1 MDEIKFTELE
11 KRLLVSG
18 ETIGKIID
26 NYFGNTITSR
36 IEVGDYLRVEV
47 IKPTKQETALE
58 RMKELPPEM
67 VNKIL
72 LAEHNLCSLDWNRA
86 NDRIKTKL
94 RIVLKK
100 FRTQFILILQN
111 VFGQIPLEEDHGPL
125 DDSDTD
131 DEDEEDLP
139 VDKYTLQFSVR
150 PNHVPLK
157 QLSAHGVTSDYF
169 KKYMLKLRT
178 SRFSPNQAQKSL
190 GEATLAFLRK
200 DSATQGS
207 WNPSIPR
214 GWNTRYG
221 YHLLST
227 TTRNKIIPD
236 HHDWPLR
243 YQRHAG
249 HQINVGEAAE
259 MNPYWYDSR
268 LDEALMWPWTETRPG
283 PTNPSERWPTCAL
296 QVNGP
301 YPVDGNEEHWLKFLQ
316 QIAESELY
324 NEADRASDSV
334 TLYATRKADLGQ
346 YQPDYV
352 LTSLVDRDGFKIM
365 EFEYNLI
372 DTSGRASTI
381 QTIFENISGRYI
393 PRGRRTA
400 RRCAISRKHVKNL
413 KIIKGSLLRLQRVAK
428 ALCQETTKNQFVL
441 GVN

>member
-18 ETIGKIID
+18 ETIGKMID
-26 NYFGNTITSR
+26 KYFGNTIASQ
-36 IEVGDYLRVEV
+36 IEVGDYLRVEI
-47 IKPTKQETALE
+47 IKPRKQARTLE

-94 RIVLKK
+94 RIVLQK
-100 FRTQFILILQN
+100 FRTQFILILKN
-111 VFGQIPLEEDHGPL
+111 VFDLIPIENDHGPL
-125 DDSDTD
+125 DEGDTD

-157 QLSAHGVTSDYF
+157 QLSAFGVTSDYF
-169 KKYMLKLRT
+169 KKHMLKQRH
-178 SRFSPNQAQKSL
+178 SRFSPNKAQKSL
-190 GEATLAFLRK
+190 GQATLSFLRQ
-200 DSATQGS
+200 DSVLQGL
-207 WNPSIPR
+207 WNPSEGFNSRPR
-214 GWNTRYG
+214 GFNTRYG

-236 HHDWPLR
+236 HHGWPLR
-243 YQRHAG
+243 YQRDAG
-249 HQINVGEAAE
+249 HQIMAGEAAE

-268 LDEALMWPWTETRPG
+268 LDEAIMWPWTETRPG

-324 NEADRASDSV
+324 NEPDRASDSV
-334 TLYATRKADLGQ
+334 TLYATRKADLGE

-372 DTSGRASTI
+372 ATSRRASMLRRRS
-381 QTIFENISGRYI
+381 IS
-393 PRGRRTA
+393 

>member
-1 MDEIKFTELE
+1 MHEIKFTELE

-18 ETIGKIID
+18 ETIGKMID
-26 NYFGNTITSR
+26 VYFGNTIASQ

-47 IKPTKQETALE
+47 VKPRKQARTLE

-86 NDRIKTKL
+86 NNRIKTKL
-94 RIVLKK
+94 RIVLQK
-100 FRTQFILILQN
+100 FRTQFILMLKN
-111 VFGQIPLEEDHGPL
+111 VFDQIPIEDDHGPL
-125 DDSDTD
+125 DEDDTD

-150 PNHVPLK
+150 PNHVPLN
-157 QLSAHGVTSDYF
+157 QISAYGVTSDYF
-169 KKYMLKLRT
+169 KKHMLRQ
-178 SRFSPNQAQKSL
+178 RHAKSL

-200 DSATQGS
+200 DSAAQNL
-207 WNPSIPR
+207 WNPTEGLNRFPR
-214 GWNTRYG
+214 PHNTRYG

-236 HHDWPLR
+236 HHNWPLR
-243 YQRHAG
+243 YQRDAG
-249 HQINVGEAAE
+249 HQINAGEAAE

-268 LDEALMWPWTETRPG
+268 LDDDGMWPFTEMRPG
-283 PTNPSERWPTCAL
+283 PINPSDRWPTCAL
-296 QVNGP
+296 EANGP

-324 NEADRASDSV
+324 NEPDRASDSV
-334 TLYATRKADLGQ
+334 TYHATRKANLSL

-352 LTSLVDRDGFKIM
+352 LTSLVDRNGFKIM

-372 DTSGRASTI
+372 ATSRRASMLRRRS
-381 QTIFENISGRYI
+381 IS
-393 PRGRRTA
+393 

-413 KIIKGSLLRLQRVAK
+413 SIIKGSLLRLQRVAK
-428 ALCQETTKNQFVL
+428 TLCQETTKNQFVL

>member
-18 ETIGKIID
+18 ETIGKMID
-26 NYFGNTITSR
+26 KYFGNTIASK
-36 IEVGDYLRVEV
+36 IEVGDYLRVEI
-47 IKPTKQETALE
+47 IKPRKQARTLE

-94 RIVLKK
+94 RIVLQK
-100 FRTQFILILQN
+100 FRTQFILILKN
-111 VFGQIPLEEDHGPL
+111 VFDQIPIENDHGPL
-125 DDSDTD
+125 DEGDTD

-150 PNHVPLK
+150 PNHVPLN
-157 QLSAHGVTSDYF
+157 QISAYGVTSDYF
-169 KKYMLKLRT
+169 KKHMLRT
-178 SRFSPNQAQKSL
+178 RRHAEPGKSL

-200 DSATQGS
+200 DSAAQDL
-207 WNPSIPR
+207 WNPTEGLNRFPR
-214 GWNTRYG
+214 PRNTRYG

-236 HHDWPLR
+236 HHNWPFRESNILDGED
-243 YQRHAG
+243 AG
-249 HQINVGEAAE
+249 AWV
-259 MNPYWYDSR
+259 NPYWYDSR
-268 LDEALMWPWTETRPG
+268 LDDDDMWPWTEWRNLAG
-283 PTNPSERWPTCAL
+283 MIPSANRWPTCAL

-324 NEADRASDSV
+324 NEPDRASDSV
-334 TLYATRKADLGQ
+334 TYHATRMTDLSL

-372 DTSGRASTI
+372 ATSRRASMLRRRS
-381 QTIFENISGRYI
+381 IS
-393 PRGRRTA
+393 

-428 ALCQETTKNQFVL
+428 TLCQETTKNQFVL